1 MNIPGNVGAPETG
14 QPPNYQPPDVIGATN
29 NAMAAQEA
37 AYKQQME
44 NQASMINALAKIG
57 SAGITAAFPG
67 K

>member
-1 MNIPGNVGAPETG
+1 
-14 QPPNYQPPDVIGATN
+14 
-29 NAMAAQEA
+29 
-37 AYKQQME
+37 ME